1 MKLTEKQEKFCLAF
15 VETSN
20 KSEAYRMAY
29 DCSKM
34 KPESVWRKAVEVF
47 DNVNVAARIKQ
58 LQDEA
63 AARNRVTVDDL
74 LRELEEARIIAMAA
88 ETPQS
93 SAAVAATMG
102 KAKLLGMDKQLVEL
116 SGTVTTRCTLD
127 DFYDD
132 GDA

>member
-116 SGTVTTRCTLD
+116 SGTVTTRRTLD

>member
-1 MKLTEKQEKFCLAF
+1 MKLTDKQEKFCRAYL
-15 VETSN
+15 ETNN

-102 KAKLLGMDKQLVEL
+102 KAKLLGMDKQLIEL
-116 SGTVTTRCTLD
+116 SGTVTTRHTLD